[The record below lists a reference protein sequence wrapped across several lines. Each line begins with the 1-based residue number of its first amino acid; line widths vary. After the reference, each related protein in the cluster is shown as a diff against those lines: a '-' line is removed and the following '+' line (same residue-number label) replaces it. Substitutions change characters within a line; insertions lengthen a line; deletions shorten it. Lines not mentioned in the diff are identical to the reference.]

1 MEVQNE
7 VSQNPGAHFKKKKK
21 KKRERRGNKRAHAPK
36 GDVARGRN
44 VCNKK
49 SRKNSDKENGPTGDN
64 PGCRTYNRNDIHAY
78 NRYHHL
84 RGHRQHN
91 EHTHDAGFTPGE
103 FGRSCDDQN
112 MMAHAESKNYKG
124 VAPDE
129 NQDTTMSTYDDNTME
144 EGDNTQHCD
153 MHDVWI
159 TLCQYLNCM
168 QKKDYI
174 NEENA
179 HSELTVPPNE
189 IFTTS
194 NFFCRKNNF
203 FCSAHEEDHS
213 TVHSADA
220 TKAGGIFCWRA
231 PHQRGEGEGEGECA
245 DERCGPTQGG
255 EDALQGGDANQRSA
269 NTNMSII
276 HNVGSRNSEN
286 DPLGGEFPDGGDH
299 PPRLHNANEEDEQ
312 GEKQKIN
319 IRIMSDGKEESH
331 YGSANNLNASS
342 SFFSKHTS
350 EKNNLG
356 DPAEGIN
363 PLVSLDPLNSGG
375 KIDRNVIFIQV
386 RNFSQ
391 KIDEY
396 ISDEKIFRAQKLILH
411 VKKYVE
417 FYISY
422 FKKMNDEE
430 AVQMLTNYYE
440 ENCTDKNSSYN
451 VNNLKVHIIFYF
463 LNFFRLHEM
472 SNMLQ
477 DYSYYFS
484 VDKNNSV
491 SSDTMSNSLDNNTS
505 RTLGE
510 DANVHRKSSALHSA
524 GHSAGHSVGHSAVN
538 FDEGLPCGSSAMGLS
553 LDGEV
558 RSEHNS
564 EVKSAQIGEGP
575 NEDQQAEQQA
585 DQQADRRAAPRAAP
599 PADRGEEPADPNERP
614 AGDHPSGSNPAD
626 EEEQAKRESQVIVD
640 KMYHHQCNG
649 SSIFSSNKVS
659 VTKKN
664 SKEETNMNTKGS
676 NRHMVKII
684 QKYSRR
690 FKNFRKMKQNKEG
703 WVKENDK
710 YLDLWHRVDSE
721 NNVSV
726 HIRAKLP
733 YEVSKILSIIS
744 ETELST
750 HWVPFLTSS
759 EKIKSL
765 SKSSALIA
773 QLYEYPIIGKKES
786 LMYCLGANSLEE
798 LGCIILCCKCPP
810 EQKKD
815 IQFYQNMC
823 AQMNINK
830 NEEILKVK
838 ETPLKFRKVKTEV
851 TFFDCQLP
859 EPTPKIDRQRAANL
873 CFLIYPLNNGNAT
886 VLELFVHFENEFKY
900 TPIKMVTYFIKKIV
914 KNMYENIIKAC
925 KNYDAIYSD
934 RLTTNQEFYLWLDD
948 QIKKYT
954 KSKHQAKFI
963 DSISLESYH
972 EPENS
977 DPL

>member
-1 MEVQNE
+1 ML
-7 VSQNPGAHFKKKKK
+7 
-21 KKRERRGNKRAHAPK
+21 
-36 GDVARGRN
+36 
-44 VCNKK
+44 
-49 SRKNSDKENGPTGDN
+49 
-64 PGCRTYNRNDIHAY
+64 NDQA
-78 NRYHHL
+78 
-84 RGHRQHN
+84 
-91 EHTHDAGFTPGE
+91 HDAGFAPE
-103 FGRSCDDQN
+103 ELGRVCGDKN
-112 MMAHAESKNYKG
+112 EIAHAESKNYKG
-124 VAPDE
+124 GAPDE
-129 NQDTTMSTYDDNTME
+129 NEDTTMSTYDDNMME
-144 EGDNTQHCD
+144 EADNTQHCD

-174 NEENA
+174 NEEDT
-179 HSELTVPPNE
+179 HSELTVPPNQ
-189 IFTTS
+189 FFKTS
-194 NFFCRKNNF
+194 NFFCHKNNF
-203 FCSAHEEDHS
+203 FCGEHEKDYS
-213 TVHSADA
+213 TVNSVDA
-220 TKAGGIFCWRA
+220 NKAGSIFCWRA
-231 PHQRGEGEGEGECA
+231 SHQRGEDA
-245 DERCGPTQGG
+245 PCGS
-255 EDALQGGDANQRSA
+255 AQGGDDSPGERNANH
-269 NTNMSII
+269 MSSM
-276 HNVGSRNSEN
+276 HNIGSLNSKN
-286 DPLGGEFPDGGDH
+286 DPMGGELPDGGDPSH
-299 PPRLHNANEEDEQ
+299 LHNAQEENEQ

-319 IRIMSDGKEESH
+319 IQIMSEDTQVKKIIWDT
-331 YGSANNLNASS
+331 LL
-342 SFFSKHTS
+342 T
-350 EKNNLG
+350 G
-356 DPAEGIN
+356 D
-363 PLVSLDPLNSGG
+363 G
-375 KIDRNVIFIQV
+375 KIDRNVIFIQL

-417 FYISY
+417 YYINY
-422 FKKMNDEE
+422 FKKINDEE
-430 AVQMLTNYYE
+430 VVQMLTNYYE
-440 ENCTDKNSSYN
+440 ENCTDKNNSYN
-451 VNNLKVHIIFYF
+451 VNSLKVHIIFYF

-472 SNMLQ
+472 SNVLQ
-477 DYSYYFS
+477 DYSYYFY

-510 DANVHRKSSALHSA
+510 DANMNRKPSEAHSADHSAAHSA
-524 GHSAGHSVGHSAVN
+524 GHSADHSSGHSADHSAAHS
-538 FDEGLPCGSSAMGLS
+538 DEGLPCGSSAMGLS

-558 RSEHNS
+558 RSEQNGEVRS
-564 EVKSAQIGEGP
+564 AQNGDERSSQSGEVKNEAQLE
-575 NEDQQAEQQA
+575 
-585 DQQADRRAAPRAAP
+585 DRRADPRE
-599 PADRGEEPADPNERP
+599 DRLEEPADPKERP
-614 AGDHPSGSNPAD
+614 AGDHPNGSNHVD

-649 SSIFSSNKVS
+649 SSVLSSSKVS
-659 VTKKN
+659 FTKKN
-664 SKEETNMNTKGS
+664 SKEETNINTKGS

-703 WVKENDK
+703 WIKENDK
-710 YLDLWHRVDSE
+710 YLDLWHRVDSD
-721 NNVSV
+721 NNISV

-759 EKIKSL
+759 AKIKSL

-798 LGCIILCCKCPP
+798 LGCIILCCTCPP
-810 EQKKD
+810 ELKKD

-823 AQMNINK
+823 EQMNINK

-838 ETPLKFRKVKTEV
+838 ETPLKFRKVKREV

-873 CFLIYPLNNGNAT
+873 CFLIYPVNNGDST

-914 KNMYENIIKAC
+914 KNMYANIIKAC
-925 KNYDAIYSD
+925 KSYDTIYAD
-934 RLTTNQEFYLWLDD
+934 RLTTNQEFYLWLND

-977 DPL
+977 DPI